1 MDDTLFK
8 SYKLNNLPND
18 TDKSSIQRRNEIIA
32 NMKRVINSRNYV
44 WIVTAND
51 TYRKDNFT
59 TNFFGPDKGF
69 FDNSHYFLFMNPH
82 IMAQVYA
89 NAKGNASLPS
99 DYKKKLENISDF
111 NSKTI
116 HESGLKPYAIYAQS
130 LLTRIEYNSNPKFT
144 PKIGKF
150 DIYLFDDMNNSGT
163 LENNSNKFGIHF
175 IRVKDF
181 NTTPAKPNLLTDFK
195 KVLNDDTS
203 KIGQAQPPVIP
214 SEYNNDTDMVITR
227 LMADDTDL
235 PKCHAEAYIDKPGD
249 DYSLAQ
255 HSNTIICSVMGGNFG
270 NNLQVCV
277 NSFVGEQYLTD
288 SDIFIWKKDGDDFYS
303 DHAPIKYK
311 YVINDK
317 DNKVTCDDNDTSS
330 LTPYSSN
337 IGFITWNIAYRMT
350 YVPENKIYKTPEHLK
365 SKFYCSE
372 TDIKKCVEEDTIY
385 EKRLQNILTTIT
397 RAMNDRDLEY
407 TNYVFLQECT
417 PTLLDVVKQKSVLD
431 FDDNLKIL
439 SNDSEFCLV
448 IRIKDFPDESDII
461 VFDFDNNAKDFAMSS
476 YISSQFYSYDIE
488 VNIPDLKRVMCY
500 IVKSKATIFFNV
512 HFGFND
518 KAPYIFQRQA
528 ELYNFM
534 NAIVYSI
541 RSIPKD
547 NAELREYQN
556 YDIVFT
562 GDFNVNMLQRFP
574 QEIKRFGY
582 PDENMIP
589 IFFTCNYIKGQKTI
603 ISTTRYN
610 KPSARATN
618 GNTKNYNPTN
628 IDFSILYPRIGDA
641 GTKPVV
647 VEIDTPM
654 PTKKTLPTGSGA
666 PVSPE
671 KSTSTPKPPTPTPTP
686 ATTLKVMSFN
696 TWFEAFN
703 PNGGTNY
710 CNVKNASGNLE
721 NECQK
726 NIIGEILDKMNKGFQ
741 VIFLQEFTSRI
752 QEVFKG
758 FPVTFSDTKDSS
770 VNDDTSISAS
780 DKKPPF
786 MMTYTLPGGGSPLE
800 YFVYTFRA
808 GPESITKG
816 SKVIKLGNEVST
828 TLCSKSFFD
837 NKPAD
842 KYFMGNLV
850 SIPNDP
856 LYASDGKTTP
866 YGEWTTSN
874 WLIGG
879 SRPYIVLVF
888 HYKKMILINIHA
900 PHDHKHFENKPF
912 HLLEQEQKINKVN
925 ADEATSNLMKYAVK
939 ELGNLLR
946 NRIPNELK
954 NYSVIIG
961 GDFNT
966 RPDRAR
972 EYLVMLGADF
982 FSSDSKTFSPTANN
996 LLTDNNRK
1004 INTCCITNPGGS
1016 FTSPYDQIY
1025 SNKLNI
1031 LKYETYDAENLKRTP
1046 NGKSVYFS
1054 DHLPVYA
1061 EIEIPASGTFAP
1073 STSSGGSKRFTLRN
1087 NNNNNSNN
1095 NNSKSTSRKIRKSV
1109 SASMPTTRFTKKK
1122 RHSMHKHK
1130 TRRHKH

>member
-8 SYKLNNLPND
+8 NHSLDKLSIDPNGVQYR
-18 TDKSSIQRRNEIIA
+18 SEVIA

-44 WIVTAND
+44 WIVTANN
-51 TYRKDNFT
+51 TYTKDNFT
-59 TNFFGPDKGF
+59 TKFFGPDKEF
-69 FDNSHYFLFMNPH
+69 FDKSEYYFLFMNPAD
-82 IMAQVYA
+82 MGKVYEG
-89 NAKGNASLPS
+89 AKNDASLPAS
-99 DYKKKLENISDF
+99 DKAKLDYKDGWVGYEDIHKK
-111 NSKTI
+111 
-116 HESGLKPYAIYAQS
+116 GLKPYAIYAQS
-130 LLTRIEYNSNPKFT
+130 LVTRSEYNKKLT
-144 PKIGKF
+144 PKIGDFK
-150 DIYLFDDMNNSGT
+150 IYLFDDKSGDEIKNNSA
-163 LENNSNKFGIHF
+163 KFGIYL
-175 IRVKDF
+175 IRVTDF
-181 NTTPAKPNLLTDFK
+181 NTTPPILNLLKDFT
-195 KVLNDDTS
+195 KVLDNGTS
-203 KIGQAQPPVIP
+203 KIGSAKPLVIP
-214 SEYNNDTDMVITR
+214 TEYTDENVKQA
-227 LMADDTDL
+227 LMADNADL
-235 PKCHAEAYIDKPGD
+235 PKCEADVYDNKPDFINPPTHIPNNMIGD
-249 DYSLAQ
+249 TS
-255 HSNTIICSVMGGNFG
+255 GNSAVIS
-270 NNLQVCV
+270 NNLEICT
-277 NSFVGEQYLTD
+277 NGDSKCGIPPPTSYSTD
-288 SDIFIWKKDGDDFYS
+288 TDITKWTASSNDIYS
-303 DHAPIKYK
+303 DHEPIKYN
-311 YVINDK
+311 YVIGEDTNV
-317 DNKVTCDDNDTSS
+317 VTCANGNTENTDVNTS
-330 LTPYSSN
+330 
-337 IGFITWNIAYRMT
+337 FITWNIAYKMIHT
-350 YVPENKIYKTPEHLK
+350 DKFYL
-365 SKFYCSE
+365 SKFYCSQSANPKAC
-372 TDIKKCVEEDTIY
+372 IEEDKIY
-385 EKRLQNILTTIT
+385 EKRMQNILTAIDTI
-397 RAMNDRDLEY
+397 MKNKY
-407 TNYVFLQECT
+407 NKNTNYVFLQECT
-417 PTLLDVVKQKSVLD
+417 NTLLDVVAKDENFKKEFEIFKKDKNEFGLILRKSA
-431 FDDNLKIL
+431 L
-439 SNDSEFCLV
+439 SV
-448 IRIKDFPDESDII
+448 GDITI
-461 VFDFDNNAKDFAMSS
+461 FDFGQNNDGSLAMSN
-476 YISSQFYSYDIE
+476 YISKQFYSYDIE
-488 VNIPDLKRVMCY
+488 VNTPDLKRVMCY
-500 IVKSKATIFFNV
+500 IVKSTTTIFFNV

-541 RSIPKD
+541 RSIPEG
-547 NAELREYQN
+547 NELHEYQN

-574 QEIKRFGY
+574 QDIKHFGY
-582 PDENMIP
+582 PDGNMIP

-603 ISTTRYN
+603 ISTTYN
-610 KPSARATN
+610 NLPTARATN
-618 GNTKNYNPTN
+618 ADTANYNLTN
-628 IDFSILYPRIGDA
+628 IDFSIFYPRIGDA
-641 GTKPVV
+641 GTKPIK
-647 VEIDTPM
+647 VEPQTPM
-654 PTKKTLPTGSGA
+654 PTKKALPTGSGSSA
-666 PVSPE
+666 PGSSG

-816 SKVIKLGNEVST
+816 SKVIKLGSEVST

-866 YGEWTTSN
+866 YGEWTTGN

-1087 NNNNNSNN
+1087 NNNNNNSNN